1 MNGKRKRGC
10 IGLGGGE
17 GGWSLEAFLE
27 ELEGCFEKL
36 EPTEE
41 GFDIFVHGG

>member
-1 MNGKRKRGC
+1 MNGTRVMQKV
-10 IGLGGGE
+10 GGGE

-27 ELEGCFEKL
+27 DLEECFEKL